1 MLLDTDIKPILK
13 SYQSVIETELESLL
27 KESSLN
33 SLAQSQ
39 ALDSIRYSVM
49 NGGKRLRAILA
60 LVTAEAVLKSE
71 QQLDLKN
78 NLAVGLA
85 LAIELVHCGS
95 LIHDDLPCMDD
106 DDLRRGKPTNHK
118 VYGEAVAL
126 LAGDTLLCY
135 PIEVLIG
142 KTPQE
147 AQCKLGVV
155 TLELIQAIKD
165 MIAGQA
171 LDLELPTKTNKTI
184 EDLKQMQELKTGA
197 ILRASVRL
205 AAMLAGAN
213 AEQVRALDS
222 YATKL
227 GLAFQIADDI
237 LDYTASTEELGKTAG
252 KDLKQ
257 NKFTYVQEYGIDKAS
272 QMAANLID
280 SAKQDIDAV
289 MIYAVK
295 LKLIADYVISRN
307 N

>member
-1 MLLDTDIKPILK
+1 MLLQADIKSILK
-13 SYQSVIETELESLL
+13 QYQSIIETELELLL

-33 SLAQSQ
+33 NLAESQ

-49 NGGKRLRAILA
+49 NGGKRLRAILS
-60 LVTAEAVLKSE
+60 LLTAEAITKSKN
-71 QQLDLKN
+71 QLSFKTN
-78 NLAVGLA
+78 PASGLA

-118 VYGEAVAL
+118 VYGEAIAL

-135 PIEVLIG
+135 PLEVLIT
-142 KTPQE
+142 KTPDI
-147 AQCKLGVV
+147 AKSNLNLV

-171 LDLELPTKTNKTI
+171 MDLELPHKTNKTI
-184 EDLKQMQELKTGA
+184 EDLKSMQELKTGA

-205 AAMLAGAN
+205 AARLASASE
-213 AEQVRALDS
+213 EQVQALDS
-222 YATKL
+222 YAAKL

-237 LDYTASTEELGKTAG
+237 LDHTASTEELGKTVG

-272 QMAANLID
+272 HLAVELVE
-280 SAKQDIDAV
+280 SAKQALDSV
-289 MIYAVK
+289 MIYTAK
-295 LKLIADYVISRN
+295 LKLVADYVISRN